1 LNILKTIDKIEGEKA
16 EVMIQEIDH
25 VLELEKNPEIKKD
38 LEALKHNLQDHVDDL
53 ADNEDARHD
62 MEADIM
68 GLIYKISPKVIGKD
82 QLTAD
87 QILSMDLEHNPSL
100 ANNLNPAQISEL
112 KELQHVLR
120 SMREID
126 EKQESSLE
134 YMINQLARFVADEKD
149 SQLKKDYRDM
159 LEVLEEHRDNLQ
171 ISVPARHRLEEM
183 VLETYRDLT
192 GFGIS
197 KDEMEELIPEKMRGV
212 TKRQR
217 DVIKCLKNILKHLME
232 MDDKQEENPVYLAKS
247 MRNMIS
253 NEKDLGARHALREL
267 EKFIKHH
274 KANLWDDANL
284 RGEFG
289 ELLMKAVHEVLGD
302 WDLESDEFLEMNLKK
317 KDLTDAQRAE
327 LVELQTMLHRIKK
340 HEAEDMA
347 KPKHFAKELEEV
359 LGEIEIEAEGP
370 TLDSKN
376 LVGMLGQ
383 IQSKI
388 EARSREV
395 SRELRD
401 ENQMQ
406 NNLFAIMATIKNTA
420 GDLTAEN
427 QGELR
432 DKLEHDLTNQI
443 NLVLGN
449 DGDFDIDDIEHL
461 DVSH

>member
-1 LNILKTIDKIEGEKA
+1 
-16 EVMIQEIDH
+16 
-25 VLELEKNPEIKKD
+25 
-38 LEALKHNLQDHVDDL
+38 
-53 ADNEDARHD
+53 
-62 MEADIM
+62 
-68 GLIYKISPKVIGKD
+68 
-82 QLTAD
+82 
-87 QILSMDLEHNPSL
+87 
-100 ANNLNPAQISEL
+100 
-112 KELQHVLR
+112 
-120 SMREID
+120 
-126 EKQESSLE
+126 
-134 YMINQLARFVADEKD
+134 
-149 SQLKKDYRDM
+149 
-159 LEVLEEHRDNLQ
+159 
-171 ISVPARHRLEEM
+171 M

-197 KDEMEELIPEKMRGV
+197 KDEMEELIPEKMNGV

-274 KANLWDDANL
+274 KANLWDNADL

-327 LVELQTMLHRIKK
+327 LVGLQTMLHRIKK

-406 NNLFAIMATIKNTA
+406 NNLFAIMATIKNNA